1 MPRKKRSD
9 SVAGDVSAFS
19 GALTPIE
26 PPKKLNK
33 FELVHWYNITC
44 ARAREDWT
52 QIDLYRAWNLAK
64 LYFYIEQAHKEI
76 EKQGMAFLNEK
87 GTLINNPAFSRLE
100 VLTRLA
106 SSEATKL
113 HVHAEATVGKS
124 EDSAKR
130 ATKQRQAENTLN
142 ILDSLIARP
151 QVN

>member
-1 MPRKKRSD
+1 MTRKKRSD
-9 SVAGDVSAFS
+9 SVAGDIAAFS
-19 GALTPIE
+19 GALTPIK

-33 FELVHWYNITC
+33 EEMVHWDSITR

-64 LYFYIEQAHKEI
+64 LYFYIEQTHKDI
-76 EKQGMAFLNEK
+76 EERGIVFPNEK
-87 GTLINNPAFSRLE
+87 GTLVNNPAFTRLE

-124 EDSAKR
+124 EDSVKR
-130 ATKQRQAENTLN
+130 ATKQREAENTIN
-142 ILDSLIARP
+142 SLDAFIARP
-151 QVN
+151 MAN